1 MNKKQAFEYLAS
13 KYDKISGFVQK
24 IEHQYMQEKGLYH
37 QDITQDLYIKMYEEI
52 ERIESKPGEISK
64 YLDRFYDGKTFKLY
78 IIVKHMYIDLIRK
91 EKKYISFRNA
101 LKWKPNTYAKLY
113 ENPVEFE
120 METKTR
126 FSTQEN
132 KKSIEEKVDDQ
143 VESFTYFDKRLF
155 NLYRYEFK
163 THTVNMSKET
173 NLSLST
179 IYRTVKRCKI
189 KINDK
194 LRKRYYGK

>member
-13 KYDKISGFVQK
+13 KYNKISEFVQK
-24 IEHQYMQEKGLYH
+24 IEQQFLQEKGHYH
-37 QDITQDLYIKMYEEI
+37 QDITQDLYLKMYEEI

-78 IIVKHMYIDLIRK
+78 MVVKNMYIDLIRK
-91 EKKYISFRNA
+91 EKKYVRFQKIYEWQVEM
-101 LKWKPNTYAKLY
+101 KHKLF
-113 ENPVEFE
+113 EEATEFE

-132 KKSIEEKVDDQ
+132 KKTIEEKVDDHVQ
-143 VESFTYFDKRLF
+143 SFTYFDKRLF

-163 THTVNMSKET
+163 THTDNMSRLT
-173 NLSLST
+173 NLSKST

-194 LRKRYYGK
+194 LNKRYYEK